1 MSVSHPSPAAPVP
14 AHRSTRMLHLGGLAM
29 RLAGGM
35 LAEGARKA
43 MTGQI
48 PPVRDL
54 LLTPDNAARLADKLS
69 ELRGA
74 AMKVGQLLSMEAGE
88 LLPPE
93 FTQVLSRLR
102 EDAHFMPLGQLAEVL
117 DQHWGSGWEARFAYF
132 SFTPLAAA
140 SIGQVHEARL
150 KDGRRLAIKV
160 QYPGVARSIDG
171 DVDNV
176 ASLFRLLP
184 LLPAE
189 ARLDDL
195 LAEAK
200 SQLREEADYLREA
213 RHIRLFR
220 TLLHGQPHVILPEVV
235 EELTTPQV
243 LAMGFVDG
251 HPVEHLIGAEQS
263 LRDQVAGWLI
273 DLLFQEILQF
283 GVVQTDPNFAN
294 YRYDSNAGRLALLD
308 FGATRVYPPARLAQV
323 RALLAAA
330 ANGSP
335 DAVEHAALAAGYLT
349 PEDPPQRRNAVAE
362 LFLLVGEPAR
372 HAGAYD
378 FGRSDLTLRLRDSS
392 YALGFDQG
400 HWRPPPADL
409 IFLHRK
415 LVGLFLLCARLGARV
430 DVADRLARHLSDT
443 LNTPVRENDSREP

>member
-1 MSVSHPSPAAPVP
+1 MTQRPTAIAPVP
-14 AHRSTRMLHLGGLAM
+14 ANRATRMLHMGGLALS
-29 RLAGGM
+29 LAGGM
-35 LAEGARKA
+35 LAEGARRA
-43 MTGQI
+43 ATGHM
-48 PPVRDL
+48 PPLRDL
-54 LLTPDNAARLADKLS
+54 LLTPGNAARLADKLS
-69 ELRGA
+69 QMRGA

-93 FTQVLSRLR
+93 FTHVLARLR
-102 EDAHFMPLGQLAEVL
+102 ENAHLMPLGQLAEVL
-117 DQHWGSGWEARFAYF
+117 DRHWGAGWEARFEFF

-160 QYPGVARSIDG
+160 QYPGVAQGIDG

-176 ASLFRLLP
+176 ATLLRLLP

-189 ARLDDL
+189 AQLDDL

-200 SQLREEADYLREA
+200 DQLRQEADYLREA
-213 RHIRLFR
+213 GHIRQFR
-220 TLLHGQPHVILPEVV
+220 GLLYDQTHLILPEVV

-243 LAMGFVDG
+243 LTMSFVDG
-251 HPVEHLIGAEQS
+251 QPVEQLRAADQV
-263 LRDQVAGWLI
+263 LRDRVAGWLI
-273 DLLFQEILQF
+273 DLLFQEVLSF

-294 YRYDSNAGRLALLD
+294 YRYDPATDRLALLD
-308 FGATRVYPPARLAQV
+308 FGATRVYPPVRLAQL
-323 RALLAAA
+323 RTLLAAA
-330 ANGSP
+330 VTEDAQ
-335 DAVEHAALAAGYLT
+335 AVEDAAQAAGYLD
-349 PEDPPQRRNAVAE
+349 PDDPPLRRRAVAD

-372 HAGAYD
+372 HSGAYD
-378 FGRSDLTLRLRDSS
+378 FGQSDLTARLRDSS

-415 LVGLFLLCARLGARV
+415 LAGLFLLCARLGARV
-430 DVADRLARHLSDT
+430 DVAGRLARHLEQ
-443 LNTPVRENDSREP
+443 RIEA

>member
-1 MSVSHPSPAAPVP
+1 MIQRPTACAPVP
-14 AHRSTRMLHLGGLAM
+14 AHRATRMLHMGGLALS
-29 RLAGGM
+29 LAGGM
-35 LAEGARKA
+35 LAEGARRA
-43 MTGQI
+43 ATGQM
-48 PPVRDL
+48 PPMRDL

-69 ELRGA
+69 QMRGA

-93 FTQVLSRLR
+93 FTQVLARLR
-102 EDAHFMPLGQLAEVL
+102 ENAHFMPLGQLAEVL
-117 DQHWGSGWEARFAYF
+117 DRHRGAGWEAHFESF

-160 QYPGVARSIDG
+160 QYPGVARGIDG

-176 ASLFRLLP
+176 ASLLRLLP

-189 ARLDDL
+189 AHLDDL

-200 SQLREEADYLREA
+200 AQLRQEADYLREA
-213 RHIRLFR
+213 GHIHQFR
-220 TLLHGQPHVILPEVV
+220 DLLHDLPHLILPEVV

-243 LAMGFVDG
+243 LAMSFVDG
-251 HPVEHLIGAEQS
+251 QPVEQLRDAEQV
-263 LRDQVAGWLI
+263 LRDRVAGWLI
-273 DLLFQEILQF
+273 DLLFQEFLRF

-294 YRYDSNAGRLALLD
+294 YRYDPATGRLGLLD
-308 FGATRVYPPARLAQV
+308 FGATRVYPAARLAQL
-323 RALLAAA
+323 RTLLAAA
-330 ANGSP
+330 AAG
-335 DAVEHAALAAGYLT
+335 DGQAVEDAAQAAGYLGAD
-349 PEDPPQRRNAVAE
+349 DPPLRRRAVAE

-378 FGRSDLTLRLRDSS
+378 FAQSDLTARLRDSS

-415 LVGLFLLCARLGARV
+415 LAGLFLLCARLGARV
-430 DVADRLARHLSDT
+430 DVASRLAKHLT
-443 LNTPVRENDSREP
+443 GGLKA

>member
-1 MSVSHPSPAAPVP
+1 M
-14 AHRSTRMLHLGGLAM
+14 GGLALS
-29 RLAGGM
+29 LAGGM
-35 LAEGARKA
+35 LAEGARRA
-43 MTGQI
+43 VTGQM
-48 PPVRDL
+48 PPIRDL

-69 ELRGA
+69 QLRGA

-93 FTQVLSRLR
+93 FTQVLARLR
-102 EDAHFMPLGQLAEVL
+102 ENAHFMPLGQLAEVL
-117 DQHWGSGWEARFAYF
+117 DRHWGAGWEARFEFF

-176 ASLFRLLP
+176 ATLFRLLP
-184 LLPAE
+184 LLPGE
-189 ARLDDL
+189 AHLDDL

-200 SQLREEADYLREA
+200 IQLREEADYLREA
-213 RHIRLFR
+213 GHIRQFR
-220 TLLHGQPHVILPEVV
+220 DLLRDQPHLILPEMV

-243 LAMGFVDG
+243 LTMSFVDG
-251 HPVEHLIGAEQS
+251 QPVEQ
-263 LRDQVAGWLI
+263 LRDADQALRDRVAGWLI
-273 DLLFQEILQF
+273 DLLFQEFLSF

-294 YRYDSNAGRLALLD
+294 YRYDPTTDRLGLLD
-308 FGATRVYPPARLAQV
+308 FGATRVYPPARLTQL
-323 RALLAAA
+323 RSLLAAA
-330 ANGSP
+330 ATK
-335 DAVEHAALAAGYLT
+335 DAQAVEDAAQAAGYLS
-349 PEDPPQRRNAVAE
+349 PDDPPLRRRAVAD

-378 FGRSDLTLRLRDSS
+378 FCQSDLTARLRDSS

-415 LVGLFLLCARLGARV
+415 LAGLFLLCVRLGARV
-430 DVADRLARHLSDT
+430 DVAGRLARHL
-443 LNTPVRENDSREP
+443 E